1 MQAYMNYFA
10 FMYIYLLW
18 DYLVAMDERI
28 DALEL
33 EFQKVVN
40 HYVGAGK
47 QTWVLWNSS
56 EDS

>member
-33 EFQKVVN
+33 EFQKVVS

-47 QTWVLWNSS
+47 QT
-56 EDS
+56 